1 MNRIVLHTTCSEPGM
16 LNRFREPVSGLTHLA
31 GAVLASG
38 GLIWLIVAT
47 WYDTPRML
55 AMIVYGVSLIALY
68 ASSAALHLIKA
79 PDRVLYWRNRDD
91 HSAIYL
97 LIAGTY
103 TPFCYALL
111 TGAWRWGMLGVIW
124 ALALGGVSYKMLFP
138 WKRDS
143 HLSTLVYVG
152 MGWLAIILL
161 PQLLPIMPLPLIL
174 LVSAGGVIYTAGAF
188 IYALD
193 NPDVRPRFS
202 FHDAWHLFV
211 LVGSGL
217 HFAG

>member
-1 MNRIVLHTTCSEPGM
+1 MH
-16 LNRFREPVSGLTHLA
+16 RFREPFSGFTHLA
-31 GAVLASG
+31 GGLAALG
-38 GLIWLIVAT
+38 GLVWLIAAT
-47 WYDTPRML
+47 WRDTPRMV
-55 AMIVYGVSLIALY
+55 AMIVYGVSLVALY
-68 ASSAALHLIKA
+68 ASSAALHLVKA
-79 PDRVLYWRNRDD
+79 PERVQYWLNRVD

-111 TGAWRWGMLGVIW
+111 TGAWRWGTLGAIW
-124 ALALGGVSYKMLFP
+124 ALALAGISYKMLAP

-143 HLSTLVYVG
+143 HLSTLLYVG

-161 PQLLPIMPLPLIL
+161 PQLLDTMPLGQIL
-174 LVSAGGVIYTAGAF
+174 LVSAGGVTYTVGAV

-193 NPDVRPRFS
+193 NPEARPRFS

-211 LVGSGL
+211 LVASSL
-217 HFAG
+217 HFAAILVYLT